1 MKVHRSTKPLVML
14 LVLLLF
20 AVGIAT
26 PCVYAAEEQESTD
39 KIQITYYYFSSCES
53 CEDGQNFL
61 NSLQG
66 QIEDAISPDEYEFHL
81 KNVFEEDIYNEFME
95 RTKDMATDEFAP
107 SPPMLEVNGTCLFGV
122 DDITN
127 KARSV
132 ILEEK
137 ENLRTEEE
145 RLASFRDI
153 PAENSYFVYFYMPAC
168 DDCEKVQTY
177 LANMDK
183 EFVLEQNRLSKLQ
196 VNYVNMGDLDNVP
209 LAHWFFDQYGVPEE
223 RQKAPVM
230 FYQNGYLQG
239 YEDIVANMPNLIMN
253 GKALNWQDID
263 YVPKDQD
270 MSFGWKDWI
279 FLVFTG
285 VVNGLSPCG
294 ISLLLLLFSL
304 LLSKHANVLKLG
316 LTFIV
321 ARFLT
326 FLLLGTVLYSAF
338 EQISAV
344 LEPVGRILQIL
355 IILLSI
361 VFAVLNF
368 IDFFMARKNEY
379 GKIRFQLPP
388 KLRAFQR
395 NYLENTLNCGGKY
408 LTGTVFIAGIVLS
421 VGEFLC
427 TGQLYLAS
435 ILYMMQRQ
443 TAWDFIVVLEFVVYL
458 LAMSLPLLLLTVL
471 AKRGSQVLQLSEM
484 TRGKLPWIKLLY
496 GVLFLLFAVLL
507 FLFMR

>member
-26 PCVYAAEEQESTD
+26 PYVYAAEEQESTD

-183 EFVLEQNRLSKLQ
+183 EFALEQNRLSKLQ

-239 YEDIVANMPNLIMN
+239 LSLIH
-253 GKALNWQDID
+253 I
-263 YVPKDQD
+263 
-270 MSFGWKDWI
+270 
-279 FLVFTG
+279 
-285 VVNGLSPCG
+285 
-294 ISLLLLLFSL
+294 
-304 LLSKHANVLKLG
+304 
-316 LTFIV
+316 
-321 ARFLT
+321 
-326 FLLLGTVLYSAF
+326 
-338 EQISAV
+338 
-344 LEPVGRILQIL
+344 
-355 IILLSI
+355 
-361 VFAVLNF
+361 
-368 IDFFMARKNEY
+368 
-379 GKIRFQLPP
+379 
-388 KLRAFQR
+388 
-395 NYLENTLNCGGKY
+395 
-408 LTGTVFIAGIVLS
+408 
-421 VGEFLC
+421 
-427 TGQLYLAS
+427 
-435 ILYMMQRQ
+435 
-443 TAWDFIVVLEFVVYL
+443 
-458 LAMSLPLLLLTVL
+458 
-471 AKRGSQVLQLSEM
+471 
-484 TRGKLPWIKLLY
+484 
-496 GVLFLLFAVLL
+496 
-507 FLFMR
+507 

>member
-1 MKVHRSTKPLVML
+1 MLAKPVVEIAPRTWLISEYKLVNMYLLEGDEAALLIDCGTGIGNAAETVRELTDKPLTVAITHGHFDHDGAAA
-14 LVLLLF
+14 LF
-20 AVGIAT
+20 PEIHLHPMDIKLSEEG
-26 PCVYAAEEQESTD
+26 YARGEE
-39 KIQITYYYFSSCES
+39 
-53 CEDGQNFL
+53 
-61 NSLQG
+61 
-66 QIEDAISPDEYEFHL
+66 
-81 KNVFEEDIYNEFME
+81 
-95 RTKDMATDEFAP
+95 
-107 SPPMLEVNGTCLFGV
+107 
-122 DDITN
+122 
-127 KARSV
+127 ARAWYAKSRGPV
-132 ILEEK
+132 RNPEA
-137 ENLRTEEE
+137 TEEE

-183 EFVLEQNRLSKLQ
+183 EFALEQNRLSKLQ

-239 YEDIVANMPNLIMN
+239 YEEIVANMPNLIMN

>member
-1 MKVHRSTKPLVML
+1 
-14 LVLLLF
+14 
-20 AVGIAT
+20 
-26 PCVYAAEEQESTD
+26 
-39 KIQITYYYFSSCES
+39 
-53 CEDGQNFL
+53 
-61 NSLQG
+61 
-66 QIEDAISPDEYEFHL
+66 
-81 KNVFEEDIYNEFME
+81 
-95 RTKDMATDEFAP
+95 
-107 SPPMLEVNGTCLFGV
+107 
-122 DDITN
+122 
-127 KARSV
+127 
-132 ILEEK
+132 
-137 ENLRTEEE
+137 
-145 RLASFRDI
+145 
-153 PAENSYFVYFYMPAC
+153 
-168 DDCEKVQTY
+168 
-177 LANMDK
+177 
-183 EFVLEQNRLSKLQ
+183 
-196 VNYVNMGDLDNVP
+196 
-209 LAHWFFDQYGVPEE
+209 
-223 RQKAPVM
+223 
-230 FYQNGYLQG
+230 
-239 YEDIVANMPNLIMN
+239 MN